1 MTEAAT
7 VDDATIIAQSPF
19 LQELVKIWRAQ
30 DSHGHW
36 DGKSDAL
43 LIAGGDQ
50 DFEGQR
56 GFGGALPQHI
66 VLKLVAG
73 LVQ

>member
-36 DGKSDAL
+36 DGKNDASL
-43 LIAGGDQ
+43 LA
-50 DFEGQR
+50 
-56 GFGGALPQHI
+56 
-66 VLKLVAG
+66 
-73 LVQ
+73 